1 MKNFYPLT
9 VVFLLAATLITSAL
23 AATSQERVSDDLSHY
38 YSTAQQ
44 SFLL

>member
-23 AATSQERVSDDLSHY
+23 AATNQDRVRNDLSQYNKIQHSY
-38 YSTAQQ
+38 
-44 SFLL
+44 LL

>member
-23 AATSQERVSDDLSHY
+23 AATSQNRVSDDLSHY
-38 YSTAQQ
+38 KTVQLSY
-44 SFLL
+44 FL

>member
-38 YSTAQQ
+38 STAQQ